1 MTTLTAGAVQERGMQ
16 GAQGEH
22 PYTNVGQT
30 ERWVTGAAGGLAVLA
45 GVAAFAAPKR
55 PHSIGGSTLVA
66 VGGAMLYRAFS
77 GHCPAYSAM
86 GIDTAQGQGGA
97 RPEEYFNRGIHVEQA
112 FTINASPQELY
123 AFWKNFENLPSFMRH
138 LESVT
143 KIDEKRSHWVAC
155 GPAGYRVEWDAE
167 IINDEPNEL
176 IAWRS
181 LGNADVDNAGSVR
194 FLPAPGDRGTQVKV
208 VIDYIPPAGRV
219 GAGIAKLFG
228 KDPKTQVREDLRRFR
243 QIVELGEVV
252 TNEGQPRGTCMGSA
266 RAQ

>member
-1 MTTLTAGAVQERGMQ
+1 MTTMLNESAQGQGMQ
-16 GAQGEH
+16 SRQSDGS
-22 PYTNVGQT
+22 YVNVGET

-45 GVAAFAAPKR
+45 GISAFAAPRHPK
-55 PHSIGGSTLVA
+55 SMTGSSLVA
-66 VGGAMLYRAFS
+66 LGGALLYRSFS
-77 GHCPAYSAM
+77 GHCPAYSAA
-86 GIDTAQGQGGA
+86 GIDTSRSAGGA
-97 RPEEYFNRGIHVEQA
+97 RPREYFNRGIHVEQA
-112 FTINASPQELY
+112 FTINSSPQELY
-123 AFWKNFENLPSFMRH
+123 AFWKNFENLPQFMRH

-208 VIDYIPPAGRV
+208 VIDYIPPAGSV
-219 GAGIAKLFG
+219 GAAIAKLFG

-252 TNEGQPRGTCMGSA
+252 TNEGQPRGTCMGTA
-266 RAQ
+266 R